1 VGGQLIIEVPHA
13 KDFLIQSVDLPLF
26 REFTFWSEHLI
37 LHTKES
43 LMKLLTLSGFN
54 NISIE
59 PFQRYGYTNH
69 LGWMLDGLPGG
80 HKKYSEFEIEKL
92 EEIYK
97 SSRCESGTSD
107 TLIAYA
113 TK

>member
-1 VGGQLIIEVPHA
+1 MRP
-13 KDFLIQSVDLPLF
+13 FS
-26 REFTFWSEHLI
+26 S
-37 LHTKES
+37 
-43 LMKLLTLSGFN
+43 SGFN